1 MTDMNYRVSV
11 VVPTFRRPDLLQC
24 CLRALTLQDIDPTD
38 YEILI
43 IDDAACDDT
52 VRQVE
57 CWIERTREC
66 GYSIRYLQVVGP
78 HGPAAARN
86 LGWRAA
92 HSEIIAFTDDDC
104 LPIPGWLR
112 AGLAAFHNGVMGV
125 SGKIIVPL
133 ERTPTDYERN
143 AALLAKAEFATA
155 NCFYRRDALTMVE
168 GFDERFTNA
177 WREDSDLVFKL
188 IKHVAPD
195 STSSLVYAPNAVVVH
210 PVRPAS
216 WGVSLKQQRKSM
228 FNALLYKK
236 HPALYRQKI
245 QASPPWHYYS
255 ILGALLF
262 GLMSTIAGYW
272 LFALGALS
280 IWVLLTARF
289 CLLRLENTSHTPS
302 HISEMIVTS
311 ILIPPLAILW
321 RIVGAIKFRV
331 FFL

>member
-24 CLRALTLQDIDPTD
+24 CLSALTLQNIDPAD
-38 YEILI
+38 FEILI

-52 VRQVE
+52 MRQVE
-57 CWIERTREC
+57 CWIERAREC
-66 GYSIRYLQVVGP
+66 GHTIRYLQVVGS

-92 HSEIIAFTDDDC
+92 NGEIIAFTDDDC

-112 AGLAAFHNGVMGV
+112 AGLAAFHDGVIGV

-133 ERTPTDYERN
+133 EHTPTDYERN
-143 AALLAKAEFATA
+143 AALLAKAEFVTA
-155 NCFYRRDALTMVE
+155 NCFYRRDALSMVG

-188 IKHVAPD
+188 MKRVALD
-195 STSSLVYAPNAVVVH
+195 STPSLVYAPNAVVVH
-210 PVRPAS
+210 PVRPAR

-245 QASPPWHYYS
+245 QASPPWHYYY
-255 ILGALLF
+255 ILAALLIAVV
-262 GLMSTIAGYW
+262 SAIAGYW

-280 IWVLLTARF
+280 IWILMTARF
-289 CLLRLENTSHTPS
+289 CLLRLENTSHTLS

-311 ILIPPLAILW
+311 IMIPPLAILW